1 MEILVWILMVFNDD
15 LAQTQPVREIPF
27 KRLERCQFVSK
38 QVKYLARAYCIP
50 SVIDKKKKKVW

>member
-1 MEILVWILMVFNDD
+1 MVFNDD

-38 QVKYLARAYCIP
+38 QVKYPARAYCIP